1 MVSAGG
7 SKLAASQA
15 GGELAFR
22 GVSARLEER
31 QSAFGISPGAGPVQ
45 RHSVAVGV
53 SKVGVGALG
62 EDGPELLR
70 LVERR
75 MSGEWPAMSV

>member
-1 MVSAGG
+1 MSAGG
-7 SKLAASQA
+7 GELAASQA

-22 GVSARLEER
+22 GVGARLDER
-31 QSAFGISPGAGPVQ
+31 QRAFGISPGAGPVQ
-45 RHSVAVGV
+45 RHSVAVGIAQ
-53 SKVGVGALG
+53 VGVGALG

-75 MSGEWPAMSV
+75 MRSEWPAMWI